1 MKYTNDIHSANIV
14 KPKKTI
20 SRKFSIQK
28 ITYCECGII
37 SENYGNI
44 KDFFIYYYRAY
55 HFVTFELHSKILIL
69 NFELR
74 WHV

>member
-1 MKYTNDIHSANIV
+1 MFFVLIYIFMKYTNDIHSANIV

-44 KDFFIYYYRAY
+44 KDFFY
-55 HFVTFELHSKILIL
+55 ILLPRLSFRYI
-69 NFELR
+69 
-74 WHV
+74 